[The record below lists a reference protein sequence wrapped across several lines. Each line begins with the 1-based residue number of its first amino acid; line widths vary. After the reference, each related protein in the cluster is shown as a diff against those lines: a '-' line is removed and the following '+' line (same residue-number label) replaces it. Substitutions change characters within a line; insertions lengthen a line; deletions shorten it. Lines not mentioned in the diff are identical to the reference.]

1 MSKNIAASVKQ
12 KLLNKAKEGGRP
24 FNEVLQYYV
33 MERFLY
39 RLSKSDHKERFILK
53 GALMLRAWQSPA
65 LRPTMD
71 IDMLGITSNE
81 INSIINQIKEIASL
95 DMEPDGLLFDTET
108 ITAEEITEEA
118 DYKGIRVSLFAF
130 LEKAKIKFHIDIGF
144 GDIVHPGYN
153 EFEFPTLLN
162 MPAPVLLGYS
172 KESVIAEKFQAMV
185 KLGIINSR
193 MKDFYDIWLLSR
205 QYEFDKETLAEAIRL
220 TFENRE
226 TEIPAEI
233 VAFSD
238 QFIQEKQVQW
248 TAFRKRIDQE
258 HIPESFAEVVSRIS
272 EFLIPF
278 INIAHRDIS

>member
-12 KLLNKAKEGGRP
+12 KLLSKAKEDGRP

-39 RLSKSDHKERFILK
+39 RLSQSSHKERFILK
-53 GALMLRAWQSPA
+53 GALMLRAWQSSA

-81 INSIINQIKEIASL
+81 IDNIVSQIKHVASV
-95 DMEPDGLLFDTET
+95 DIDPDGLLFDTKT

-118 DYKGIRVSLFAF
+118 DYRGVRVSMYAF
-130 LEKAKIKFHIDIGF
+130 LEKAKTKFHVDIGF
-144 GDIVHPGYN
+144 GDVVHPGYR
-153 EFEFPTLLN
+153 EFEFPTLLS

-172 KESVIAEKFQAMV
+172 KESAIAEKFQAMV

-205 QYEFDKETLAEAIRL
+205 QYEFDNETLAEAIRL

-226 TEIPAEI
+226 TEIPDEI

-238 QFIQEKQVQW
+238 EFIEEKQIQW
-248 TAFRKRIDQE
+248 AAFRKRMGQE
-258 HIPESFAEVVSRIS
+258 HIPEDFREVVYAVRDFLTPVVQIIS
-272 EFLIPF
+272 
-278 INIAHRDIS
+278 S